1 MDKGTGSLEETPTWA
16 VSIFCLFF
24 FILAFA
30 IDAGL
35 HSLTKFLS
43 GGKRKSLNKALE
55 KSKTEMMKMG
65 LISLLLTISEVPIS
79 NICVSQSVAKSFR
92 PCKDPVDYSAK
103 PAVSSSA
110 TQLSRSESNSSL
122 SVEYPTQNYCE
133 SKGMVSLISKEGVLQ
148 LNIFISVLAVFHV
161 LYCIITMFLGIAKTR
176 RWKSWEEETQT
187 LEYQIANDPRRFQY
201 SEQTL
206 FGQRH
211 LKFWSNHTFLL
222 WPVCLVR
229 QFTGSVSKV
238 DYLTLRN
245 GFLMAN
251 VAEGSNFNFQKFLTR
266 AYDDDFEQVMGIR
279 FWIWIFSV
287 LFIFLSADVFYNYYW
302 LPFIPLVIVLVVGA
316 KLEVI
321 ISKMCIESFKDNP
334 VIRGSFIVKPKD
346 DLFWFGRPNWLLN
359 LLQFVLIQNSFQLA
373 FFTWTWF
380 EYGQRSCFH
389 RTKEDIAITITMGV
403 VVQFLCGYVTLPL
416 YALVTQMGSGMKQ
429 AVFTET
435 VVKGLNNW
443 HRNARRSL
451 SRNRSTSTRRS
462 SNSSL
467 SDIRDFAIDSDQQT
481 KNIVEYEHLPKT
493 PTITRTSD
501 DSTST
506 TSPEIVEDQ
515 EVPKNPIKDQNHPD
529 RVSLSN
535 NQEVKMVE
543 GNRKIG
549 TVAYDGEIS
558 FGSSWKKLG
567 NGKEIGEV
575 NSIIE
580 EDASTIL
587 TNVDL

>member
-55 KSKTEMMKMG
+55 KSKTE
-65 LISLLLTISEVPIS
+65 VPIS

-92 PCKDPVDYSAK
+92 PCKDPVDYFAK

-110 TQLSRSESNSSL
+110 TQLSRSKSNSSL
-122 SVEYPTQNYCE
+122 SVEYPTQNYWDGFSDLEGRSVAAKYLHLCVGCI
-133 SKGMVSLISKEGVLQ
+133 SCSLLHHYNVSRNRQ
-148 LNIFISVLAVFHV
+148 
-161 LYCIITMFLGIAKTR
+161 
-176 RWKSWEEETQT
+176 
-187 LEYQIANDPRRFQY
+187 DPRRFQY

-245 GFLMAN
+245 GFLMQALWFWNEEEVEAN

-266 AYDDDFEQVMGIR
+266 AYDDDFEQILDLDLLR
-279 FWIWIFSV
+279 SFHI
-287 LFIFLSADVFYNYYW
+287 LERRRAVFYNYYW

-359 LLQFVLIQNSFQLA
+359 LLQFVLIQ
-373 FFTWTWF
+373 F

-493 PTITRTSD
+493 PTITCTSD